1 MKKYFFLFILIVLLL
16 YAVLPLFQKG
26 FIPTH
31 DGEYHIIRFWQFDKM
46 LRSGDLIP
54 RWAPDLNSGYGVPL
68 FIFHYPFPN
77 YVGSLLHVFGLS
89 FVDSFKIAMA
99 LGYIGAGI
107 LCFLWLAKLFD
118 TRSALVGVVVFS
130 FVPYW
135 FVDIYVRGSIGEV
148 FAIFFLMGALAS
160 IESERAILFPLAV
173 AALVLSHNILAL
185 LFVGILVGYLYIRKR
200 AYLWKLFLGIGIATY
215 FWLPAFVEKQY
226 VTGLNSVDFHDHFP
240 QLAQLLIPSWGTG
253 FSVAGWPADE
263 LSQQLGIIPLSLFG
277 LIMLSLF
284 RNKQLKHR
292 SLLLWFFGVALLSIF
307 LMLELTIPIWNFI
320 PLLAYMQY
328 PWRLLS
334 LVIVLS
340 GFFGAY
346 VAWRHRSLPTA
357 AVLVGGS
364 ILLTI
369 TYARPVV
376 YPKRDDA
383 YYLSRPNFTDATSS
397 LGNSFT
403 TFWSDWK
410 KDRPLKKIEVVNG
423 DAIASGLTI
432 LPLLYTFSVASTTES
447 RIRIN
452 TLYYPGWEVFI
463 NGKPVLL
470 DYEHDGTIT
479 FSVLPG
485 QWHVL
490 VRFTETPLR
499 RFADGVSLFCLFWV
513 IGSGT
518 PILRRFASRRVVKTA

>member
-1 MKKYFFLFILIVLLL
+1 MNKYFSLFFLIALLS
-16 YAVLPLFQKG
+16 YATLPLFQPG

-46 LRSGDLIP
+46 LRSGDLAP

-68 FIFHYPFPN
+68 FVFHYPFPN
-77 YVGSLLHVFGLS
+77 YVGSLLHAFGLS

-99 LGYIGAGI
+99 FAYIGAGI
-107 LCFLWLAKLFD
+107 FCFFWLSKLFD
-118 TRSALVGVVVFS
+118 TRSALVGAIVFS

-148 FAIFFLMGALAS
+148 FALFFFMGALAS
-160 IESERAILFPLAV
+160 IESERTVLLPLAV
-173 AALVLSHNILAL
+173 AGVVLSHNILAL
-185 LFVGILVGYLYIRKR
+185 LFVGVLVGYLYIRKR
-200 AYLWKLFLGIGIATY
+200 GFVWRLFAGIGIAAY
-215 FWLPAFVEKQY
+215 FWLPALAEKRY

-240 QLAQLLIPSWGTG
+240 ELAQLLIPSWGTG
-253 FSVAGWPADE
+253 FSRADWSFDE
-263 LSQQLGIIPLSLFG
+263 LSQQIGIIPLL
-277 LIMLSLF
+277 LIGFVTLSLI
-284 RNKQLKHR
+284 RNYQLKYR
-292 SLLLWFFGVALLSIF
+292 SLLLWFFGVALVSIF
-307 LMLELTIPIWNFI
+307 LMLKLTVPVWNLI
-320 PLLAYMQY
+320 PLLAYVQY

-334 LVIVLS
+334 LVVVVS

-346 VAWRHRSLPTA
+346 VAWRHRSLLTA
-357 AVLVGGS
+357 AALVGGS
-364 ILLTI
+364 ILLTN
-369 TYARPVV
+369 TYMRPVV
-376 YPKRDDA
+376 YPIRDDA
-383 YYLSRPNFTDATSS
+383 YYLSRPNFTDGTSS
-397 LGNSFT
+397 MGNSFT

-410 KDRPLKKIEVVNG
+410 KDRPSKKIEVVNG
-423 DAIASGLTI
+423 DAIASRLTT
-432 LPLLYTFSVASTTES
+432 LPLLYEFSVSSTTES

-485 QWHVL
+485 RWQVS

-499 RFADGVSLFCLFWV
+499 RLADSVSIVCLFWV
-513 IGSGT
+513 IGSG
-518 PILRRFASRRVVKTA
+518 ILEKARKNTYEHSD